1 MISNQSKWNDTIYRA
16 QRHGGT
22 EVLKYSLHP
31 CVYVSLRLCVSVSKE
46 NVSLRLRRMCSAS
59 RGGTRKSAQKQITY
73 RMKTDP
79 SSGKDRTDLLL
90 KPSFGHGRTI
100 IRPWPN
106 DHSTVA
112 EWSLDTDGSPIPFA
126 SVFHQGQ
133 RRRQFFLSINPTLP
147 GHQPDPGCPSIQ
159 PRLSISPPL
168 AAHPWAPGFDE
179 IWWDLMRFLLVWGL
193 KKHFSTVESTVRALF
208 KR

>member
-22 EVLKYSLHP
+22 EFLKYSLHP

-90 KPSFGHGRTI
+90 KSSFGHGRTI

-133 RRRQFFLSINPTLP
+133 RRRQFFLSINPPLPRPCQAINPTLP
-147 GHQPDPGCPSIQ
+147 GHQPDPGCPSMS
-159 PRLSISPPL
+159 PR
-168 AAHPWAPGFDE
+168 
-179 IWWDLMRFLLVWGL
+179 IWWDLMRFDEIFTRLGAQ
-193 KKHFSTVESTVRALF
+193 KAL
-208 KR
+208 